1 MVEIEAE
8 GRERVERADNV
19 PTSASTVMLS
29 AMKFIYMVQKLVFF
43 IDRNKRNDKRG
54 VFLRTCTS
62 MTAMA
67 SSKGGLSVP
76 CTTMG
81 LR

>member
-8 GRERVERADNV
+8 GREGVEGADNV

-29 AMKFIYMVQKLVFF
+29 AMKFNYIVQKLVFF
-43 IDRNKRNDKRG
+43 IDGNKRNDKRG
-54 VFLRTCTS
+54 VFFLRTCTS

-67 SSKGGLSVP
+67 SSKGALSHA
-76 CTTMG
+76 
-81 LR
+81 LQ